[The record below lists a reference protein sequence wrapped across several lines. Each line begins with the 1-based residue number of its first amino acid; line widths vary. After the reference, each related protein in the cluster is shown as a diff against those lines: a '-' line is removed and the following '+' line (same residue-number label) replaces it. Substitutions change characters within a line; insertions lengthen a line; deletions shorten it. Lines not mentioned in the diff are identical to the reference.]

1 MKAFDKAM
9 ELDPMSSWFFLQRG
23 YTLLKLDKTEQSL
36 EDFKRAANLGN
47 KEAQGYL
54 QKKKIQW

>member
-1 MKAFDKAM
+1 M